1 MKLLVLE
8 LNEFNFNILKKYSK
22 KYNYKYIKKI
32 TNFYHTKTTTK
43 DVYSGNNN
51 QYGYLDPWTQ
61 WVSIH
66 TLANSKKHK
75 IKNLGDVPELK
86 IKQIWELKKNTNFYI
101 WGPMNA
107 SRRKSNNVKL
117 FFPDPWVFSEKAYP
131 KNLNKILEPI
141 KKTIKNRGSGNIF
154 KKIISFFS
162 IILILSK
169 YLGLLDVVK
178 IISKTFF
185 DFFKIRKNYVFFCNW
200 EYLCLKVLIKM
211 IKNEKNFI
219 SIYFI
224 NSLAHTQHHYWQKKN
239 YSKEIKYC
247 LNYLDVMIKH
257 VYENKN
263 FNILIINGLSQ
274 KNVENEK
281 LCLYEQ
287 KNHSNFLKKLGINFK
302 KIEKLMTN
310 DAFIFFNDEKE
321 TIRCKEILNNI
332 RFRNKNIF
340 HVQIVDNKKIFY
352 KTNFIKKVKKN
363 DMLIDNTNKLRFLD
377 YFNFVTLRR
386 GIHTQNGDI
395 LSEKKIFPKIIQNHN
410 IFNYLK

>member
-395 LSEKKIFPKIIQNHN
+395 LSEKKIFPKKIQNHN

>member
-224 NSLAHTQHHYWQKKN
+224 NSLAHMQHHYWQKKN

-363 DMLIDNTNKLRFLD
+363 DILIDNTNKLRFLD

-386 GIHTQNGDI
+386 GIHTQSGDI
-395 LSEKKIFPKIIQNHN
+395 LSEKKIFPKKIQNHN